1 MLSVLHR
8 YTHSVYPYDIFKL
21 SLKPRRIQET
31 QATVGIRHKTK
42 KKKKKKNPTHMT
54 KKTNQISNKNSTNY
68 SRVNSRAREG

>member
-42 KKKKKKNPTHMT
+42 KKKEKKKPNSHD
-54 KKTNQISNKNSTNY
+54 KENQSNQQQ
-68 SRVNSRAREG
+68 ELH